1 MSLGDSQ
8 ASLSVFENLVIFG
21 CLWKTLNGFESFK
34 YSESL
39 LKVYHT
45 TRECHGL
52 LWGFPGQPAPV
63 PVETCTR
70 IQGHAQY

>member
-1 MSLGDSQ
+1 MSLGDPQ
-8 ASLSVFENLVIFG
+8 ASLSVFENIVIFG
-21 CLWKTLNGFESFK
+21 RLWKTLNGFESFK

-39 LKVYHT
+39 LKVYDT

-63 PVETCTR
+63 PVETRTR
-70 IQGHAQY
+70 IQGQAQY

>member
-1 MSLGDSQ
+1 MSLGDPQ

-21 CLWKTLNGFESFK
+21 RLWKTLNGFESFK

-52 LWGFPGQPAPV
+52 LWGFPGPIPM
-63 PVETCTR
+63 ETRTR
-70 IQGHAQY
+70 IQGQAQY